1 VQHSRPFCFT
11 EKNILNV
18 IFELSNLSRIKY
30 DYWKDGS
37 LEMRLYLIGAGP
49 EDTGQYE
56 CSIPGLDIE
65 AALITLYITQGKKI
79 SKLNHVYP
87 T

>member
-1 VQHSRPFCFT
+1 MCF
-11 EKNILNV
+11 
-18 IFELSNLSRIKY
+18 RIKY
-30 DYWKDGS
+30 DYGKDGS

-65 AALITLYITQGKKI
+65 AAVITLYITQGED
-79 SKLNHVYP
+79 SFWYSRLHMP
-87 T
+87 PSSC

>member
-1 VQHSRPFCFT
+1 MCF
-11 EKNILNV
+11 
-18 IFELSNLSRIKY
+18 RIKY
-30 DYWKDGS
+30 DYGKDGS

-65 AALITLYITQGKKI
+65 SAVITLYITQGEFKD
-79 SKLNHVYP
+79 SQSFSLFAFFAFV
-87 T
+87 